1 MNWLRS
7 IIHVV
12 PLYLF
17 LGFIITAFRPT
28 PRSIITKCF
37 QRESQRFNKSLALL
51 ICCIISLIAVAPW
64 PIIWITNIR
73 AAAAVENLPP
83 NKEQL
88 SLFGGLKTSA
98 ASPPRCENSPQ
109 WCFNGAAA

>member
-51 ICCIISLIAVAPW
+51 ICCIISLIAVALW

-73 AAAAVENLPP
+73 AASSEKELLAEIKTHLIENGRNITESDEVLWTYS
-83 NKEQL
+83 QFL
-88 SLFGGLKTSA
+88 V
-98 ASPPRCENSPQ
+98 
-109 WCFNGAAA
+109 